1 MASLY
6 DETLVNFDLNFL
18 QPSTSNVNV
27 LRHDK
32 QRQSLLNVKKK
43 IVASSA
49 LVQKFYTQKERLE
62 ETECLLLAAK
72 EECKQACIENKG
84 TLEKYTELEKNAV
97 KLKES
102 NQQLVKNVTDLQNQ
116 VEAMNSHAYQLQ
128 TLVKEKES
136 MVEAL
141 KIEKELE
148 KNSLKDYEKKLTSYE
163 KEREAFLNDI
173 RCFKDV
179 VLGKKKVKDIK
190 HILSKYKDMKIF
202 DDGIESDN
210 SSDLDDFDESP
221 IRSPSPID
229 NILYEAQE
237 KECILSIKANKES
250 CNESKLLKIDKFN
263 DDHDSDFCNE
273 VISEDTGRGS
283 SLALSEMNSPENDFM
298 VGDYNVIIKEP
309 IIQVD
314 VGTSPMRVED
324 NLVSSPN
331 IFDDEVLLSDR
342 NADAPK
348 TPEYFISDIPLSSE
362 IVTIKEKRQLVDVCT
377 SPMKIPLNVV
387 HEGTSPIIFEDNNE
401 DVNVIDSPK
410 QAINPAQAK
419 IDAST
424 DDNGKCQMG
433 LNSLSSGCELEIS
446 RKPIEEVKSMDVNDE
461 ISNDREVQMI
471 LREMKFHPKIIS
483 PLPKRPKMHTIKE
496 AHGVCPEAIK
506 IREENKTLKTNV
518 DFLCKEIMLI
528 KSMLTNKS
536 HENIQTTESD
546 ISLFGDS
553 QDTIIEGDNDLST
566 VGEVNNTCDN
576 STDFDLRSSATE
588 CENDPITL
596 LFSNKTPQKSQNR
609 ILLENVNTTDTLT
622 EAEDDINGLDNIIDN
637 KRKYE
642 TYDITVSNDFPRND
656 KSQNGS
662 RLKRRK
668 QTKLDLLKRK
678 IMPRSKIMAQ
688 LPARRGKKIPLKP
701 IVRKDLKNKLL
712 DIINNKDAY
721 DKARQVMVE
730 LKSNDKSKPKIIKQK
745 IVKKKENRSN
755 IRNTYDRPSVKVSK
769 KDFVKKTTFS
779 NPITIDSTK
788 ESSNCEHKIISPKK
802 NRHAMPLAP
811 SSDSSIDTSS
821 ISVINGNEKVKTID
835 LEEIIHKEDNTNYE
849 KIAEDEETSTVVDNE
864 KQDNH
869 ISKETTP
876 KTNRRR
882 KRIDS
887 GSSNV
892 SYKRMLRSSNSEKIE
907 SKEKE
912 NKDDRPLNI
921 DYNDLDMFDTPI
933 ETDVEKENVDK
944 SFGKTTDEETH
955 TNLLN
960 KVKRKMRVPSND
972 SGKPQ
977 RLLRSSNSHV
987 NITDT
992 NTDRN
997 ANRLEKTEDNKVKK
1011 INETPPNERLN
1022 ISDKI
1027 STHANNLSNSIL
1039 CKMIRKHG
1047 KNVIKTSAS
1056 KVSDKIIDTIFEKI
1070 DTTLADIVEKPP
1082 DQLQIALD
1090 DLIQYLKS
1098 LNRKEFISGLMKFLQ
1113 DPARKLELYN
1123 KTITKV
1129 PMTKKEQM
1137 IVYIIKQMNDNILD
1151 KVLTNIDFALFCLS
1165 RNPEF
1170 DTLESLSHMYAVLC
1184 RVFNLK
1190 NRLKVF
1196 MLDAMYCLNFKAVV
1210 VVKQCLATWPHVLPL
1225 AHLPH
1230 AKSPLLLSIVY
1241 LLHFLKCDNRGM
1253 KRATDVR
1260 WLLDKKYMYNFNEW
1274 NQNRVLDMF
1283 SNAIKTIRDDPAER
1297 NMLRMAIIIFAK
1309 RQGVK
1314 WCQRHI
1320 INNLLLPNVENENN
1334 TERVKVFC
1342 IKVLGPLFKAYP
1354 INMKVHCEIMTNRL
1368 LDMLEQENLS
1378 HAIKEGIFTSL
1389 ICMSKHNP
1397 QRVNG
1402 ALLKWT
1408 PESVS
1413 SEFEALVK
1421 SYVREKP
1428 IKAWKKILS
1437 KTR

>member
-6 DETLVNFDLNFL
+6 DETLVNFDLDFL
-18 QPSTSNVNV
+18 QPSANNVIA

-102 NQQLVKNVTDLQNQ
+102 NQQLVKNVADLQNQ

-136 MVEAL
+136 LVEAL

-148 KNSLKDYEKKLTSYE
+148 KSSLKDYEKKLTSYE
-163 KEREAFLNDI
+163 REREAFLNDI

-179 VLGKKKVKDIK
+179 VLGKKKVKEIK

-210 SSDLDDFDESP
+210 SSDLDDFEESP
-221 IRSPSPID
+221 IRSPSPVD

-237 KECILSIKANKES
+237 KECVLSITANKEL

-314 VGTSPMRVED
+314 VGTSPMRVEE

-331 IFDDEVLLSDR
+331 IFDDEVLLSDK
-342 NADAPK
+342 NAKAPK
-348 TPEYFISDIPLSSE
+348 TPEYFISDIPFSSE
-362 IVTIKEKRQLVDVCT
+362 IVTIKEKRQLVDAWT
-377 SPMKIPLNVV
+377 SPVKIPFNIV
-387 HEGTSPIIFEDNNE
+387 HKGTSPIIFEDDNE
-401 DVNVIDSPK
+401 NINVIASPI
-410 QAINPAQAK
+410 QPVNPEQENT
-419 IDAST
+419 DASL
-424 DDNGKCQMG
+424 DDNGTCQME

-446 RKPIEEVKSMDVNDE
+446 RKPIEKEPIESMDVIEE

-471 LREMKFHPKIIS
+471 LREMKLHHKIIS
-483 PLPKRPKMHTIKE
+483 PLPKRPKVHAHTIKE
-496 AHGVCPEAIK
+496 AHVVCPEAIK

-528 KSMLTNKS
+528 KSMLVNKNQG
-536 HENIQTTESD
+536 NIQTTESD
-546 ISLFGDS
+546 ISTFGDS
-553 QDTIIEGDNDLST
+553 QDATIKGGNDLNT
-566 VGEVNNTCDN
+566 VGEVINIYED
-576 STDFDLRSSATE
+576 STDFDSRSIATE

-596 LFSNKTPQKSQNR
+596 LFSKITPQKSQNR
-609 ILLENVNTTDTLT
+609 ILLENENTTETRL
-622 EAEDDINGLDNIIDN
+622 EPDINCPDTIIDN
-637 KRKYE
+637 KRKHE
-642 TYDITVSNDFPRND
+642 TYDIRDSNDFPKNS
-656 KSQNGS
+656 KSPNGS

-668 QTKLDLLKRK
+668 QTKLDLLKK
-678 IMPRSKIMAQ
+678 TIMPRSKIMA
-688 LPARRGKKIPLKP
+688 LPARRIRKIPLKP

-712 DIINNKDAY
+712 NIINNKDAY

-730 LKSNDKSKPKIIKQK
+730 LKSKSKIIKQK
-745 IVKKKENRSN
+745 IVKKKENRSS
-755 IRNTYDRPSVKVSK
+755 IRNISDRSTVKGFK
-769 KDFVKKTTFS
+769 KDFVKNTALS

-788 ESSNCEHKIISPKK
+788 ESSNNEHMIISSTK

-811 SSDSSIDTSS
+811 STDDSIDTSS
-821 ISVINGNEKVKTID
+821 ISVTKGDEEVKTMD
-835 LEEIIHKEDNTNYE
+835 LEELIHKDNNTGTE
-849 KIAEDEETSTVVDNE
+849 KIAEDEETPIVVDNE
-864 KQDNH
+864 KRDNH
-869 ISKETTP
+869 TSKVTTP
-876 KTNRRR
+876 KNNRRR

-887 GSSNV
+887 ESSNV
-892 SYKRMLRSSNSEKIE
+892 SYKRMLRSSNLEKIE
-907 SKEKE
+907 YKEKE
-912 NKDDRPLNI
+912 NKDNRPLNI
-921 DYNDLDMFDTPI
+921 DYNDLDMFDTAI
-933 ETDVEKENVDK
+933 ETVIEKENVDK
-944 SFGKTTDEETH
+944 SVGKTTDEETD

-960 KVKRKMRVPSND
+960 KVKRKMRIPTNNSD
-972 SGKPQ
+972 KPQ
-977 RLLRSSNSHV
+977 RLLRSSNSHA

-992 NTDRN
+992 NRDRN
-997 ANRLEKTEDNKVKK
+997 ANTLEKPDENKEN
-1011 INETPPNERLN
+1011 NETNERLN
-1022 ISDKI
+1022 ISYKYSAD
-1027 STHANNLSNSIL
+1027 TNNYSNSIL

-1056 KVSDKIIDTIFEKI
+1056 KVADKIIDAIFEKI
-1070 DTTLADIVEKPP
+1070 DTTLSDIVEKPS
-1082 DQLQIALD
+1082 DQLQKELD

-1137 IVYIIKQMNDNILD
+1137 IVYIIKQMDDNILD
-1151 KVLTNIDFALFCLS
+1151 EVLRNIDFALFCLS

-1170 DTLESLSHMYAVLC
+1170 DTIESLSHMYAVLC

-1210 VVKQCLATWPHVLPL
+1210 VVKQCLTTWPHVLPL

-1230 AKSPLLLSIVY
+1230 AKSPLLLTIVY

-1260 WLLDKKYMYNFNEW
+1260 WLLDKRYMYNFSEW
-1274 NQNRVLDMF
+1274 NQNRVLEMF

-1320 INNLLLPNVENENN
+1320 INNLLLPTVENENSPQ
-1334 TERVKVFC
+1334 RVKVFC
-1342 IKVLGPLFKAYP
+1342 IKLLGPLFKAYP
-1354 INMKVHCEIMTNRL
+1354 VNMKVHCEIMTNRL

-1378 HAIKEGIFTSL
+1378 HAVKEGIFTSL
-1389 ICMSKHNP
+1389 ICMSKHSP
-1397 QRVNG
+1397 QRVNS

-1413 SEFEALVK
+1413 SEFEALIK

>member
-1 MASLY
+1 MASFY
-6 DETLVNFDLNFL
+6 DETLVNFDLDFL
-18 QPSTSNVNV
+18 QPSASNVNV
-27 LRHDK
+27 LKHDK
-32 QRQSLLNVKKK
+32 QRQSILNVKKK

-97 KLKES
+97 QLKES
-102 NQQLVKNVTDLQNQ
+102 NQQLVKNVADLQTQ

-148 KNSLKDYEKKLTSYE
+148 KSSLKDYEKKLTSYE

-179 VLGKKKVKDIK
+179 VLGKKKVKEIK

-202 DDGIESDN
+202 ADGIESDN

-229 NILYEAQE
+229 NILYEAQQ
-237 KECILSIKANKES
+237 KEGVLSNNANEES
-250 CNESKLLKIDKFN
+250 CNDSKLLKIDKFN
-263 DDHDSDFCNE
+263 DDHDSDFCIE

-283 SLALSEMNSPENDFM
+283 SLALSEMNSPETDFM
-298 VGDYNVIIKEP
+298 LGDYNVIIKEP

-331 IFDDEVLLSDR
+331 MFDDEVLLSDR

-362 IVTIKEKRQLVDVCT
+362 IVTIKEKRQLVDACT
-377 SPMKIPLNVV
+377 SPVKIPLNVV

-401 DVNVIDSPK
+401 DINVIASPIQASNPK
-410 QAINPAQAK
+410 QANT
-419 IDAST
+419 DAST
-424 DDNGKCQMG
+424 DDNSKCQMR
-433 LNSLSSGCELEIS
+433 LNSMSSGCEIEIS
-446 RKPIEEVKSMDVNDE
+446 RKPIEEVENMDVNDE

-471 LREMKFHPKIIS
+471 LREMKFHHKIIS
-483 PLPKRPKMHTIKE
+483 PLPKRPKMHSHTIKE
-496 AHGVCPEAIK
+496 AHLVCPEAIK

-518 DFLCKEIMLI
+518 DFLCKEILLI
-528 KSMLTNKS
+528 KGMLTSKS

-553 QDTIIEGDNDLST
+553 QDTIIAGDNDLST
-566 VGEVNNTCDN
+566 VSEVNNTCEN
-576 STDFDLRSSATE
+576 STAFDLRSNATE

-596 LFSNKTPQKSQNR
+596 LFSNVSPQKSQNR
-609 ILLENVNTTDTLT
+609 ILLENDNTTETPL
-622 EAEDDINGLDNIIDN
+622 EADINCPDTIIDN
-637 KRKYE
+637 KRKHE
-642 TYDITVSNDFPRND
+642 TYDIQVSNDFPRND
-656 KSQNGS
+656 KSPNGS

-688 LPARRGKKIPLKP
+688 LPARRFKKIPLKP
-701 IVRKDLKNKLL
+701 IVKKDLKNQLL
-712 DIINNKDAY
+712 NIINNKEAY
-721 DKARQVMVE
+721 DKARQVMSE

-755 IRNTYDRPSVKVSK
+755 IRNTSDRSSVKVSK
-769 KDFVKKTTFS
+769 EDFVKKTTVS
-779 NPITIDSTK
+779 NPIAIDSTK
-788 ESSNCEHKIISPKK
+788 ESYNNEHKIISPKK

-811 SSDSSIDTSS
+811 STDSSIDTSS
-821 ISVINGNEKVKTID
+821 VSVINGNENVKTMD
-835 LEEIIHKEDNTNYE
+835 LEEIIHKEDNTGNE
-849 KIAEDEETSTVVDNE
+849 KIAEDKETPIVVDNE

-869 ISKETTP
+869 TSKETTP

-892 SYKRMLRSSNSEKIE
+892 SYKRMLRSSNLEKIE
-907 SKEKE
+907 SKEKD

-921 DYNDLDMFDTPI
+921 DYNDLDMF
-933 ETDVEKENVDK
+933 ETVVKKENVDK
-944 SFGKTTDEETH
+944 YLGKTTNEETD

-960 KVKRKMRVPSND
+960 KVKRKIRVSSHD
-972 SGKPQ
+972 SDKPQ
-977 RLLRSSNSHV
+977 RSLRSSNSHV
-987 NITDT
+987 NITDID
-992 NTDRN
+992 TDRN
-997 ANRLEKTEDNKVKK
+997 ANTLEKTDSKGKK
-1011 INETPPNERLN
+1011 INKIPTPPNERLN

-1027 STHANNLSNSIL
+1027 SADANNLSNSIL

-1056 KVSDKIIDTIFEKI
+1056 KVSDKIIDAIFKKI
-1070 DTTLADIVEKPP
+1070 DTTLSDIVEKPP
-1082 DQLQIALD
+1082 DQLQKALD

-1123 KTITKV
+1123 KAITKV

-1137 IVYIIKQMNDNILD
+1137 IVYIIKQMNDNILGE
-1151 KVLTNIDFALFCLS
+1151 VLRNIDFALFCLS
-1165 RNPEF
+1165 RNPDF
-1170 DTLESLSHMYAVLC
+1170 DTIESLSHIYAVLC

-1210 VVKQCLATWPHVLPL
+1210 VVKQCLITWPHVLPL

-1274 NQNRVLDMF
+1274 NQNRVLEMF
-1283 SNAIKTIRDDPAER
+1283 SHAIKTIRDDPAER

-1314 WCQRHI
+1314 WCQKHI
-1320 INNLLLPNVENENN
+1320 INNLLLSTIENENSP
-1334 TERVKVFC
+1334 ERVKVFC

-1397 QRVNG
+1397 QRVNS
-1402 ALLKWT
+1402 ALLQWT
-1408 PESVS
+1408 PEIVS
-1413 SEFEALVK
+1413 SEFEALIK